1 MTHLNTPNRS
11 TSRQAAAESG
21 RTTFGVPIPMSI
33 TLPPARAAYRRQERA
48 IYASVLLISRQPG
61 TPGRTASGGV
71 GSERKKGKGG

>member
-33 TLPPARAAYRRQERA
+33 TLPPARAAYRIMGESNIRVSIAYLKAAGHARA
-48 IYASVLLISRQPG
+48 NSIG
-61 TPGRTASGGV
+61 WGGL
-71 GSERKKGKGG
+71 RKEEGKGG